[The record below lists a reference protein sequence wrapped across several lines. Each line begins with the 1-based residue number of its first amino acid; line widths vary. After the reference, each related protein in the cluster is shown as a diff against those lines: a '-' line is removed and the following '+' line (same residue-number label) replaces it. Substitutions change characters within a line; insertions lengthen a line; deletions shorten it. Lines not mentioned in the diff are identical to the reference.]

1 MSLRQLHLTF
11 GVEYFALKGNIR
23 EQSFLLIA
31 LQSSLM
37 DQTTPLM

>member
-1 MSLRQLHLTF
+1 MSLRQLHLTS
-11 GVEYFALKGNIR
+11 GVEYFALNGNIR
-23 EQSFLLIA
+23 EQNFLLIA